1 MEKGAV
7 FMWKDFKE
15 FAMKGNVMDLAVA
28 VVIGAA
34 FGKIVTSLVENII
47 MPIVGMLTG
56 GIDLT
61 NEWKFGSGEA
71 PVALGM
77 FVQSIID
84 FVIIAFAIFMALRV
98 ITKLNR
104 KKDAEVV
111 EEPTPELDTKEELLK
126 EIRDLLKKENG
137 QA

>member
-1 MEKGAV
+1 
-7 FMWKDFKE
+7 MWKDFKE

-61 NEWKFGSGEA
+61 DEWKFGSGEA
-71 PVALGM
+71 QISLGV

-84 FVIIAFAIFMALRV
+84 FIIIAFAIFVALRL

-104 KKDAEVV
+104 KKEVVV